1 MKKLFIPLVFAVLM
15 ITACS
20 GEYNKTFKMA
30 YEKASTIET
39 DSYITWKMIESS
51 ASSPEDVLDF
61 HDELDGGKTK
71 ASLDSMKILIDRL
84 SEIDKENESFRDI
97 SDLYDKCVKVVEC
110 VKNRDIAGL
119 DIANFELN
127 TFFEEFMERNKSRIK

>member
-30 YEKASTIET
+30 YEKANTIET

-51 ASSPEDVLDF
+51 ASSPEDVLDLKDLSLAYF
-61 HDELDGGKTK
+61 ILVGK
-71 ASLDSMKILIDRL
+71 LRYGI
-84 SEIDKENESFRDI
+84 
-97 SDLYDKCVKVVEC
+97 
-110 VKNRDIAGL
+110 GL
-119 DIANFELN
+119 LAATTYYFPIFV
-127 TFFEEFMERNKSRIK
+127 I